1 MSRFIHGM
9 NFVSCL
15 FFIGCAERSQ
25 RKKIFNF
32 FPTLKAGG
40 RDKIFRRNLYT
51 NDSSKILKKKS
62 GFFFARTIARQR
74 GIVEG
79 SPCVARRRGERNFTS
94 SSVSRAGSLFATSV
108 KKTKRNK
115 EMKEQ
120 RNKFSYMFSCA

>member
-15 FFIGCAERSQ
+15 SFIGCAERSQ
-25 RKKIFNF
+25 KKKILNF
-32 FPTLKAGG
+32 FLTLKAGG
-40 RDKIFRRNLYT
+40 WDKIFRRNLYT

-79 SPCVARRRGERNFTS
+79 SPCVRTAATLTS
-94 SSVSRAGSLFATSV
+94 GVKSVSKISG
-108 KKTKRNK
+108 
-115 EMKEQ
+115 
-120 RNKFSYMFSCA
+120 KFSMLF